1 MKTNIGL
8 STKSTAAIAELLNQ
22 LLADQAVLAFRT
34 RDAHWNIT
42 GIQFA
47 QLHELFGKQYEE
59 LNLQLDETAERIRA
73 IGIPVSGQM
82 HELAAHSKLKTEK
95 SGSKAEKLLQS
106 LLDGH
111 ETVIRFLRKAVDE
124 TAKLG
129 DNGTS
134 DFLTGLMEAHEKTAW
149 MLRASL
155 E

>member
-1 MKTNIGL
+1 MKTNIGIP
-8 STKSTAAIAELLNQ
+8 TKSTAAIAELLSQ

-59 LNLQLDETAERIRA
+59 LNNQIDETAERIRA
-73 IGIPVSGQM
+73 IGFPVSGQM
-82 HELAAHSKLKTEK
+82 HELAAVSKLKTEK
-95 SGSKAEKLLQS
+95 TTGKAEKLLKS
-106 LLDGH
+106 LLEGH

-149 MLRASL
+149 MLRVSL